1 MRGYLR
7 MQGGPLRKAACFS
20 PVCVLL
26 LCSALTLAWPSMCV
40 RQS

>member
-7 MQGGPLRKAACFS
+7 MQGGPLRKAACFA

-26 LCSALTLAWPSMCV
+26 LCSAFMPSGLAFYVC
-40 RQS
+40 QS